1 MTDLALSSAVSSL
14 MLLQQQMNVASSNI
28 SNANTAGYTAESVT
42 VAAQVTNGV
51 GSGVQNLGIVSNVD
65 KYLQAQVITANSQST
80 QASTYN
86 TYYQSLQQVMGQI
99 GQSDTGGNDISSQLA
114 TVQAGLSSL
123 AATPQNSSL
132 GNGVIS
138 SLNDVT
144 STLRSS
150 SQQIQTLRTQA
161 DQQISDT
168 VNDVNTQLDAINSL
182 NTQIAT
188 AQARGQSTAALD
200 DQRTTA
206 LKSLSADVGIG
217 YYANEQGELQVYTTG
232 GQPLI
237 TGNVVNHLS
246 HDSVSVSGT
255 TTYPGGGINGIMVG
269 GTDITTTIDTGK
281 LASLVQQRDSEL
293 PAAQNTLDYLA
304 QQVASGLNAVSN
316 LGSASPPPS
325 TLTSATPANYLGS
338 DTVTPSVADPAA
350 SPPIAD
356 LTVRVALTD
365 SSGQVQ
371 SYQDVNLSGAAT
383 VDDVVNDINTAFGST
398 VASLNGGALQ
408 LTSPIAGQGIAVS
421 TLSGTLSGTDFSS
434 FFHLNDVI
442 TGGSSAATISVN
454 PSMLKNSSLLPL
466 GKLNSTV
473 PAPTVPFSGV
483 GAGDGSTAQAMA
495 SAMLT
500 NQTFTTGTA
509 TGTATFNSAAA
520 SLNVAGSF
528 TINGGSSPITVQV
541 TAGMT
546 PQDIVDA
553 INTASTASGSTVSAS
568 VTGNGIYQVQISSGG
583 NALTFSS
590 VSGNALSSLGLSGSP
605 TGHLGAATTTYGG
618 FASNLIADIASR
630 AAAAQTDSTA
640 KTTTLTSLQTTLSNQ
655 SGVNVDQQTAML
667 TQLQNLYAAS
677 ARVITTQTA
686 MFQSLLQAV
695 GG

>member
-14 MLLQQQMNVASSNI
+14 MLLQQQMSVASSNI

-51 GSGVQNLGIVSNVD
+51 GSGVENLGIVSNVD

-86 TYYQSLQQVMGQI
+86 TYYQNLQQVMGQV
-99 GQSDTGGNDISSQLA
+99 GQSDTGGNDISSELA
-114 TVQAGLSSL
+114 TVQTDLSSL

-138 SLNDVT
+138 SLDDVA
-144 STLRSS
+144 SSLRST
-150 SQQIQTLRTQA
+150 SQQIQTLRSQA
-161 DQQISDT
+161 DQQVSDT
-168 VNDVNTQLDAINSL
+168 VDDVNTQLDAINSL
-182 NTQIAT
+182 NTQITT
-188 AQARGQSTAALD
+188 AQGRGQSTAALE

-206 LKSLSADVGIG
+206 LKSLSADIGIS
-217 YYANEQGELQVYTTG
+217 YFANEQGALQVYTTG
-232 GQPLI
+232 GQSLI

-246 HDSVSVSGT
+246 HQSVSVSGSMS
-255 TTYPGGGINGIMVG
+255 YPGGGINGIMVG
-269 GTDITTTIDTGK
+269 NTDITSTIGTGT

-293 PAAQNTLDYLA
+293 PAAQNALNYLA
-304 QQVASGLNAVSN
+304 QQVSAGLNAVSN

-325 TLTSATPANYLGS
+325 TLTSASPANYLGT
-338 DTVTPSVADPAA
+338 DAVTPSVADPNA
-350 SPPIAD
+350 SPPVSD
-356 LTVRVALTD
+356 LSVRIALTD

-371 SYQDVNLSGAAT
+371 SYQDVDLSNAAT
-383 VDDVVNDINTAFGST
+383 VNDVVNDINTAFGTT

-408 LTSPIAGQGIAVS
+408 LTSPTSGQGIAVS

-442 TGGSSAATISVN
+442 TGGASAATIAVN
-454 PSMLKNSSLLPL
+454 PAMLKNSSLLPL
-466 GKLNSTV
+466 GKLNNTV

-495 SAMLT
+495 SAMLA
-500 NQTFTTGTA
+500 NQTFTTGTS
-509 TGTATFNSAAA
+509 TGTTTFSSPLAG
-520 SLNVAGSF
+520 LNVTGSF
-528 TINGGSSPITVQV
+528 TINGGSSPVTVQV
-541 TAGMT
+541 TSTMT
-546 PQDIVDA
+546 PKDVVDA
-553 INTASTASGSTVSAS
+553 INTAAGASGSTVSAS
-568 VTGNGIYQVQISSGG
+568 LTGNGIYQVQINSGG
-583 NALTFSS
+583 NALTFSN
-590 VSGNALSSLGLSGSP
+590 VTGNALTSLGLSSSP

-618 FASNLIADIASR
+618 FASNLIADVASR
-630 AAAAQTDSTA
+630 ASAAQTDSTA
-640 KTTTLTSLQTTLSNQ
+640 KTTTLSSLQTTLSNQ
-655 SGVNVDQQTAML
+655 SGVNVDQQTALL

-686 MFQSLLQAV
+686 MFNSLIQAV